1 MVGIDLSPYVDRF
14 LAELGGYSWQETGKT
29 NPTAGSRSPRAVPTA
44 ATIERR
50 LRVCMSSHLLILARL
65 VALTHTAKG
74 QESSRLQSLAGHT
87 GQ

>member
-1 MVGIDLSPYVDRF
+1 MVGIDLSPYVDRS

-29 NPTAGSRSPRAVPTA
+29 NPTAGRGSPWAVPAA

-50 LRVCMSSHLLILARL
+50 LRVRMSSHLLILARL
-65 VALTHTAKG
+65 VAPAHTAKG

>member
-1 MVGIDLSPYVDRF
+1 MVGIDLSPYVDRS

-29 NPTAGSRSPRAVPTA
+29 NPTAGRGSPWAVPAA

-50 LRVCMSSHLLILARL
+50 LRVCMSSHPLILARL
-65 VALTHTAKG
+65 VALAHTAKG